1 MLNSYANTAIYELM
15 TLLYFVECDSI
26 ESMKPSKGT
35 FLCASTYHKEGTSCD
50 LQCQDGMVPGNKKTI
65 TCKAERTAE
74 LQPLMLAHSVLSY
87 CSLLCALNN
96 CE

>member
-1 MLNSYANTAIYELM
+1 MK
-15 TLLYFVECDSI
+15 LLYFVECDSI

-65 TCKAERTAE
+65 TCKAERTSE
-74 LQPLMLAHSVLSY
+74 LNIISY
-87 CSLLCALNN
+87 YWTEDRSSFECVSTIR
-96 CE
+96 